1 MPHISPELPHTLVLQ
16 RNERCIH
23 VQRRARKIQG
33 NPGPLDAP
41 GVVVAARRRTRRR
54 PTMALST
61 STTTPGRPVTL
72 GDVFA
77 RRMAHR
83 ERAEDDARG
92 EMTPVSGVPSASIPD
107 AGAVR
112 VSAMPTT
119 IGAVMM
125 ARGTDGGAPRAPHGS
140 GAKATS
146 GEKRRASSGGGIST
160 PATPSERRKSTSTPS
175 KTRTTR
181 TGAVSARTRLAF
193 NAVLSIDGK
202 KSAQKGT
209 VRSTPSASVKV
220 NSGKNSLGTA
230 RGGVAGAREP
240 VKKNVDKNMW
250 RVGQKRPTT
259 MAGRLAL
266 KIELEKRVNARIEQE
281 ARRAAR
287 QIGVNPTSTIS
298 KPKKKLLAPSG
309 ELASVENTP
318 RRDSTRPMTV
328 NPDGARAGPSGRAAA
343 EPEGERVSLPRESR
357 RHATAFEDNPRY
369 SPSTIRVKL
378 PSLIGEPAPEEW
390 LSQQRLLEL
399 CREGAFIDVRV
410 SSLTSATLHA
420 VKNAVR
426 KDVRTMKGR
435 FDTPFIRVQVLEHYE
450 DASGW
455 VVTTVRV
462 LPEVL
467 RHYRLA
473 LTPTSGKGLV
483 QLVFNLCEEAAYGC
497 LRLFK
502 LKPNVDK
509 KKKRTRDGGT
519 ASPSTLDS
527 EVVVRQP
534 GTPPRARAASQAR
547 KKLKPAGSSDPD
559 TQTPPDAVPENE
571 ANYGLPQSV
580 RKDNPTPS
588 STNGGLAEDGS
599 PTESPT
605 GTTSSH
611 GATLDDM
618 DDDHSMGGVLKIS
631 DSFMPSQVRTITE
644 DGVELPPMTYA
655 QQQALL
661 EKRQQRQQLQQ
672 QLQQRQEA
680 LRQQQAADEHLMSP
694 VPEVLYNNVA
704 DYYSRLMPRSHSG
717 VAEGDVRPADRARL
731 EGMFL
736 NDTYS
741 PRPTSA
747 LPSISQLQQQH
758 RHHHQQHQQQHHHQ
772 QQQQQQQMAQQQ
784 LLARQQMPP
793 PVSIPVQRISNP
805 VVYYLPVPISP
816 QSAPGTVTHAVLG
829 GMRVRVIVESVDQP
843 QSPMVP
849 SRDAEPAQ
857 HYRQVREPDTASLA
871 RARPSKPSSGNRK
884 TARRRQEDDDD
895 MVAANLLMLKTSMPA
910 KKSSKSKSSKPSSSK
925 PPKKMA
931 NLSMF

>member
-1 MPHISPELPHTLVLQ
+1 
-16 RNERCIH
+16 
-23 VQRRARKIQG
+23 
-33 NPGPLDAP
+33 
-41 GVVVAARRRTRRR
+41 
-54 PTMALST
+54 MALST
-61 STTTPGRPVTL
+61 SAATMPGRPVTL

-83 ERAEDDARG
+83 ERTEDDARG
-92 EMTPVSGVPSASIPD
+92 EMLPRSGVPSASVPG
-107 AGAVR
+107 AGAGAAR

-125 ARGTDGGAPRAPHGS
+125 AQGKDGGAPRSSPGA
-140 GAKATS
+140 GAKVMS
-146 GEKRRASSGGGIST
+146 GEKRRASTSGGGIST
-160 PATPSERRKSTSTPS
+160 HATPSERRKSTSTPS
-175 KTRTTR
+175 KTRMTR

-202 KSAQKGT
+202 KSAQKAT
-209 VRSTPSASVKV
+209 VRSTPSSAVKV
-220 NSGKNSLGTA
+220 NSGKNSLGKA
-230 RGGVAGAREP
+230 RGGVAGTREP
-240 VKKNVDKNMW
+240 VKKNVDKTMR
-250 RVGQKRPTT
+250 RVAQKRPTT
-259 MAGRLAL
+259 TAGRLAL

-281 ARRAAR
+281 ARRDAR
-287 QIGVNPTSTIS
+287 QIGVNPTLTIS

-378 PSLIGEPAPEEW
+378 PSLIGEPAPDEW

-426 KDVRTMKGR
+426 KDARTMKGR
-435 FDTPFIRVQVLEHYE
+435 LDTPFIRVQVLEHYE
-450 DASGW
+450 DTSGW

-502 LKPNVDK
+502 LEPNVDK

-519 ASPSTLDS
+519 ASPSTWDS
-527 EVVVRQP
+527 EVLVRQP
-534 GTPPRARAASQAR
+534 GTPPRARAASEAR

-559 TQTPPDAVPENE
+559 TQTPPDAVPENQ
-571 ANYGLPQSV
+571 ANYALPQSV

-588 STNGGLAEDGS
+588 STNGGLAEDDS
-599 PTESPT
+599 PTESPA
-605 GTTSSH
+605 GATSSH

-631 DSFMPSQVRTITE
+631 DSFMPSQVRTITGN
-644 DGVELPPMTYA
+644 GVELPPMTYA

-680 LRQQQAADEHLMSP
+680 LRQQQAADERLMS
-694 VPEVLYNNVA
+694 PEVLYNNVA

-741 PRPTSA
+741 PHPTAA
-747 LPSISQLQQQH
+747 LPSIPQLQQQH
-758 RHHHQQHQQQHHHQ
+758 RHHQQQHHHQQQQ

-849 SRDAEPAQ
+849 SRVAEPAQ

-871 RARPSKPSSGNRK
+871 RARPSKPSSENRK

-910 KKSSKSKSSKPSSSK
+910 KKSSKSKSSKPSTSK

>member
-1 MPHISPELPHTLVLQ
+1 
-16 RNERCIH
+16 
-23 VQRRARKIQG
+23 
-33 NPGPLDAP
+33 
-41 GVVVAARRRTRRR
+41 
-54 PTMALST
+54 MALST
-61 STTTPGRPVTL
+61 SATMPGRPVTL

-83 ERAEDDARG
+83 ERPEDDGAREETMPG
-92 EMTPVSGVPSASIPD
+92 SGVPSVPGAG

-112 VSAMPTT
+112 VSAAMPTT

-125 ARGTDGGAPRAPHGS
+125 ARGTDGGAPRASHGS

-202 KSAQKGT
+202 KSAQKAK
-209 VRSTPSASVKV
+209 VRSTPSSAVKV
-220 NSGKNSLGTA
+220 NSGKNSLGKA
-230 RGGVAGAREP
+230 RRGVTGAREP
-240 VKKNVDKNMW
+240 VKKNVDKTMW
-250 RVGQKRPTT
+250 HVGQKRPTT
-259 MAGRLAL
+259 TAGRLAL
-266 KIELEKRVNARIEQE
+266 KIELQKRVNARIEQE
-281 ARRAAR
+281 ARRDAL

-318 RRDSTRPMTV
+318 RRDGTRPMIV
-328 NPDGARAGPSGRAAA
+328 KPDEARAGPSGRAAA

-378 PSLIGEPAPEEW
+378 PSLIDEPAPEEW

-399 CREGAFIDVRV
+399 CRVGAFIDVRV

-450 DASGW
+450 DTSGW

-462 LPEVL
+462 LPEIL

-527 EVVVRQP
+527 ELVVRQP
-534 GTPPRARAASQAR
+534 GTPPRPRVASQAR

-559 TQTPPDAVPENE
+559 TQTPPDAVPENQT
-571 ANYGLPQSV
+571 NYGLPQSV

-611 GATLDDM
+611 GATLDDI
-618 DDDHSMGGVLKIS
+618 DDDHSMGDVLKIS
-631 DSFMPSQVRTITE
+631 DSFMPSQVRTITG

-661 EKRQQRQQLQQ
+661 EKRHQRQQLQQ
-672 QLQQRQEA
+672 QLQQRQDA
-680 LRQQQAADEHLMSP
+680 LRQQQVADDHLMSP

-717 VAEGDVRPADRARL
+717 VAEGDVIPADRARL

-747 LPSISQLQQQH
+747 LPSIPQLQQHH
-758 RHHHQQHQQQHHHQ
+758 RHHQQQHHHQ
-772 QQQQQQQMAQQQ
+772 QQQQQQHHQQQQMAQQQ

-843 QSPMVP
+843 QSPIVP
-849 SRDAEPAQ
+849 GRAAEPAQ

-910 KKSSKSKSSKPSSSK
+910 KKSSKSKSSKPSTSK